1 MIEPRSHSLMPFHPI
16 KGTEATLADIQTF
29 LDGAVDTDLVLAYA
43 QPLMALRWKTL
54 KVSIDHPRVDV
65 GAMVLFSLFRLMHQ
79 PASIPMITRNDID
92 VPPDLSILTRLASGD
107 LVTAAQTAKRRLYG
121 HGIGC
126 HVREVVGQRELAR
139 LLAAAMIFPVRQRD
153 IGSMIKRLTKPT
165 LEPTNAFNQQELS

>member
-1 MIEPRSHSLMPFHPI
+1 MQCRKQYLWDSRLHVDNPALVAPGKTFLEAAIAILRRRMIEPRSHSLMPFHPI

-79 PASIPMITRNDID
+79 PASIREGKCC
-92 VPPDLSILTRLASGD
+92 LR
-107 LVTAAQTAKRRLYG
+107 
-121 HGIGC
+121 HGAE
-126 HVREVVGQRELAR
+126 RW
-139 LLAAAMIFPVRQRD
+139 
-153 IGSMIKRLTKPT
+153 
-165 LEPTNAFNQQELS
+165 